1 MAAAV
6 GTGTAVHETAATQ
19 SARVQTL
26 RGLACLLL
34 VAFHVVGND
43 SATGLRVDPDSAYRA
58 FANSLVHLR
67 MPLFT
72 FLSGFVYAY
81 RPTGPG
87 GAARFA
93 RRKLWRLFVPLVV
106 VSTLYFVVQAV
117 APGVNKRPEW
127 GEMWRIYFTSYE
139 HFWFLQAILVIFALV
154 AVLERFA
161 ALATLGR
168 WAAVFALSVIAYQ
181 AGLVHTD
188 LFSLERASYL
198 LPFFLAGVAANRWA
212 DAFRASWF
220 RAACAATFV
229 LTMAVHLAASVGVH
243 GEVADRR
250 TVFATVLGLSGLY
263 TLLHWIPPSRRLAWI
278 GAFSF
283 TIYLYHV
290 FFTAGARVAL
300 HAAGMDALFPNF
312 VAGLLAGVA
321 GPICVELALRRSPS
335 LRRVFL
341 GQS

>member
-1 MAAAV
+1 MVAAAESRA
-6 GTGTAVHETAATQ
+6 AVRTRAAAE

-43 SATGLRVDPDSAYRA
+43 ASTGLRVDPESGYRA
-58 FANSLVHLR
+58 FANSLIHLR

-81 RPTGPG
+81 RPALPG
-87 GAARFA
+87 TEALFA
-93 RRKLWRLFVPLVV
+93 RRKVWRLLVPLVV

-127 GEMWRIYFTSYE
+127 ADMWRIYFTSYE

-154 AVLERFA
+154 ALLERMR
-161 ALATLGR
+161 ALATLAR
-168 WAAVFALSVIAYQ
+168 WGVVFVVAVAAYQ

-188 LFSLERASYL
+188 VFSLERASYL
-198 LPFFLAGVAANRWA
+198 LPFFLAGLAANRWA
-212 DAFRASWF
+212 EAFRSTPVVVV
-220 RAACAATFV
+220 CAGTFAV
-229 LTMAVHLAASVGVH
+229 TMSLHVAASLGLH
-243 GEVADRR
+243 GEIADRR
-250 TVFATVLGLSGLY
+250 TLFATALGLGGLL
-263 TLLHWIPPSRRLAWI
+263 TLLQWMPYSRRLAWV

-300 HAAGMDALFPNF
+300 HAAGMDAHFPNF
-312 VAGLLAGVA
+312 VAGLFAGIA
-321 GPICVELALRRSPS
+321 GPIAVELALRRSQP
-335 LRRVFL
+335 LRRIFL

>member
-6 GTGTAVHETAATQ
+6 EARTAVHETAATE

-43 SATGLRVDPDSAYRA
+43 SGSGLRVDPDSPYRA

-81 RPTGPG
+81 RPTGPA
-87 GAARFA
+87 GAAQFA

-106 VSTLYFVVQAV
+106 VSTIYFVVQAL
-117 APGVNKRPEW
+117 APGVNKRPAW
-127 GEMWRIYFTSYE
+127 DDMWLIYFTSYE

-154 AVLERFA
+154 ALLERA
-161 ALATLGR
+161 SALATLGR
-168 WAAVFALSVIAYQ
+168 WAAVFVAAVAVYQ
-181 AGLVHTD
+181 SGLVHTD
-188 LFSLERASYL
+188 VFSLERASYL
-198 LPFFLAGVAANRWA
+198 LPFFLAGLAANRWSG
-212 DAFRASWF
+212 AFRAPWL
-220 RAACAATFV
+220 RVACAVTFAV
-229 LTMAVHLAASVGVH
+229 TMSLHVAASVGAY
-243 GEVADRR
+243 GEIADRR
-250 TVFATVLGLSGLY
+250 TLFATALALGGLL
-263 TLLHWIPPSRRLAWI
+263 TLLHSIPRSRSLAWI

-300 HAAGMDALFPNF
+300 HSVGMDALFPNF

-321 GPICVELALRRSPS
+321 GPIVVELALRRSKP

>member
-1 MAAAV
+1 MTGAV
-6 GTGTAVHETAATQ
+6 DIRTPAHETAAAE

-26 RGLACLLL
+26 RGVACLLL

-43 SATGLRVDPDSAYRA
+43 SWAGLRVDPESAYRA

-81 RPTGPG
+81 RPTRAGS
-87 GAARFA
+87 AANFA

-127 GEMWRIYFTSYE
+127 GDLWLIYFTSYE
-139 HFWFLQAILVIFALV
+139 HFWFLQAILAIFALV

-168 WAAVFALSVIAYQ
+168 WMLVFIVAVVAYQ
-181 AGLVHTD
+181 AGLVHTEV
-188 LFSLERASYL
+188 FSLERASYL
-198 LPFFLAGVAANRWA
+198 LPFFLAGLAANRWSP
-212 DAFRASWF
+212 AFRAPWL
-220 RAACAATFV
+220 RAVCAATFAV
-229 LTMAVHLAASVGVH
+229 TMTLHLAASAGIY
-243 GEVADRR
+243 GEIADRR
-250 TVFATVLGLSGLY
+250 TLFATALGLSGLL
-263 TLLHWIPPSRRLAWI
+263 TLLYWIPPSRRLAWV

-300 HAAGMDALFPNF
+300 EAMGADGLFVNF
-312 VAGLLAGVA
+312 VVGLLAGVA
-321 GPICVELALRRSPS
+321 GPIGVELVLRRSS
-335 LRRVFL
+335 MLRRVFL

>member
-1 MAAAV
+1 M
-6 GTGTAVHETAATQ
+6 
-19 SARVQTL
+19 QTL

-43 SATGLRVDPDSAYRA
+43 ATTGLRVDPDSAYRM

-127 GEMWRIYFTSYE
+127 GDMWLIYFTSYE

-154 AVLERFA
+154 ALLERFG

-168 WAAVFALSVIAYQ
+168 WWLVFGTAVVAYQ
-181 AGLVHTD
+181 VGLVHTD
-188 LFSLERASYL
+188 VFSLERASYL
-198 LPFFLAGVAANRWA
+198 LPYFLAGLAANRWSS
-212 DAFRASWF
+212 AFRAPWV
-220 RAACAATFV
+220 RIAAAVTFAI
-229 LTMAVHLAASVGVH
+229 TMSLHLAASVGAY
-243 GEVADRR
+243 GEIADRR
-250 TVFATVLGLSGLY
+250 TAFATALALSGLL
-263 TLLHWIPPSRRLAWI
+263 TLLHSIPSSRRLGWI
-278 GAFSF
+278 GGFSF

-300 HAAGMDALFPNF
+300 HSVGMDALFIHF

-321 GPICVELALRRSPS
+321 GPICIELALRRSS
-335 LRRVFL
+335 TLRRVFL
-341 GQS
+341 GQG